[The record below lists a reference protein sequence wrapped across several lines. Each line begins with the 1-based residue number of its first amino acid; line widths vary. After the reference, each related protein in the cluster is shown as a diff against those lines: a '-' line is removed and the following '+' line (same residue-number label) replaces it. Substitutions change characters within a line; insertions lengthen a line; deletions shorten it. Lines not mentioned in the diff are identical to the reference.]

1 MKLNRRQFG
10 LMGGVLAL
18 GWATG
23 CAPGTGSTPG
33 IGSTPG
39 TGAAPGSGSTTA
51 GAQPAAGPQALRS
64 KVSRGAAGSPVE
76 AGAALNS
83 LGAALLKLM
92 PGKENAVLSPY
103 SIYAV
108 LAMTRAG
115 AKGATA
121 VQLDAVLGAAASQG
135 GKMTAI
141 DRAVAAALVAGKP
154 PAGGDPSSTDL
165 RPVTIEVANSV
176 WMAPKLPVEPVYLD
190 ELAAGFGVGMF
201 KIDFAADPEAARQA
215 INGWVAQHTGKLIS
229 ELIANGV
236 ITLDTV
242 LALVN
247 AMRLSAPWQYP
258 FTLTG
263 QPFPFTAAGGS
274 VRATGMGRTGVLP
287 AASGKGWSAVTIPY
301 RGGGLAMTVLLPDR
315 GSFDSVR
322 AQLPIVFG
330 VATLSAAP
338 RPVQVVMPTFKS
350 DSHLSL
356 KSLMKTL
363 GVVDLFDAAA
373 DLSGIAGPPG
383 YLMASELIHQSVI
396 EVDEKGTEA
405 AAATALVAVA
415 ASAPGGEFEKFTV
428 DRPFF
433 YSVHDT
439 VTGAP
444 LFLGQVTDPTK

>member
-1 MKLNRRQFG
+1 
-10 LMGGVLAL
+10 V
-18 GWATG
+18 
-23 CAPGTGSTPG
+23 
-33 IGSTPG
+33 
-39 TGAAPGSGSTTA
+39 
-51 GAQPAAGPQALRS
+51 AGP
-64 KVSRGAAGSPVE
+64 PVE

-83 LGAALLKLM
+83 LGSALLKLM
-92 PGKENAVLSPY
+92 PGKDNAVLSPY

-121 VQLDAVLGAAASQG
+121 AQLDAVLGAAATQG
-135 GKMTAI
+135 GTMTAI
-141 DRAVAAALVAGKP
+141 DRAVTAALVAGKP

-165 RPVTIEVANSV
+165 RPVTVEVANSV
-176 WMAPKLPVEPVYLD
+176 WMAPDLPVKPGYLD
-190 ELAAGFGVGMF
+190 ELAARFGVGMF
-201 KIDFAADPEAARQA
+201 TIDFAADPEAARQA

-229 ELIANGV
+229 ELIAKGV

-247 AMRLSAPWQYP
+247 AMRLSAPWQEP

-263 QPFPFTAAGGS
+263 QPFPFAAADRA
-274 VRATGMGRTGVLP
+274 VPATGMSRTGALP
-287 AASGKGWSAVTIPY
+287 TASGKGWSAVTIPY

-322 AQLPIVFG
+322 SDLGSAFR
-330 VATLSAAP
+330 VATSSTAQRA
-338 RPVQVVMPTFKS
+338 VQVVMPTFKS

-356 KSLMKTL
+356 KSAMKSL
-363 GVVDLFDAAA
+363 GVVDLFEPIAA

-383 YLMASELIHQSVI
+383 DFYASELIHQAVI
-396 EVDEKGTEA
+396 TVDEKGTEA
-405 AAATALVAVA
+405 AAATALTFVA
-415 ASAPGGEFEKFTV
+415 ASALSGDIDKFTV